1 MALNEFEKFIDEQG
15 PSSSNLAINEMAT
28 RDVQPDRE
36 AEVVQLADK
45 LQVQRSFVREN
56 LDAIK
61 AKQEPDLMAYD
72 KLSLD
77 TPRTALYLNDRDKY
91 ALSKDEIDS
100 LSEIEKSVQDHSKLS
115 GLVSAGEA
123 LSSGLWSTYYNATQI
138 PALAYDVAA
147 LPINATYK
155 ALGIERQI
163 RAPDWL
169 RNNALSETLK
179 QNSEAMR
186 TAEMSYDILD
196 EIKKGNYG
204 RAGLG
209 IAHSAIA
216 SAPSLMMSSVGY
228 AAGVAKPALALAGA
242 MSGAGEATQSAEQGV
257 DPIRGTIGA
266 VAVGAAE
273 AVGESLGTFKILK
286 KWETDL
292 SKQFGKATAKEVMK
306 HVAKNLAYSSGVE
319 GLEEA
324 GTSLMQ
330 DAARSTTTDAGAL
343 EGAPGRALE
352 SFLVGG
358 AMGFAGAPGAFSSA
372 KYRYRQAAAS
382 RDAFVKLGEQ
392 VGQLKTLQRS
402 PGDAQDFIDSVLD
415 GTGLQTAF
423 LPVEAATTYFQSK
436 NMPVDKVMSELGV
449 QESYNQALETGGDIE
464 IPMSALTTKLSQ
476 ELYQGLKDDVRFKP
490 DGLSVKEFEQIKLEA
505 ESVVADVAAETQG
518 SQQTL
523 FSEQARQFR
532 SERKQIE
539 SMLFEQLSDTY
550 TKADARV
557 MSKQWANTYG
567 LLAQR
572 ANQTPMQLFASKPLS
587 IVKGDVVSGP
597 GVLNQEMRP
606 APAMYSKLTRT
617 IEEKMGGSQE
627 VGSLKAMLRE
637 IKPEEIKWSGL
648 DTFLEGK
655 QKVTKAEVLEHLRA
669 NELQIVDVTK
679 GAGAPTYSAQ
689 DLPAGFTLNEDTELS
704 PTSDNRF
711 TITDSNG
718 AVVGKAFGR
727 TEQEA
732 LVGFFEDRDP
742 GRRDSDTKF
751 SQYTLPGGENYREVL
766 FTLPSKETSELPN
779 GYRLEENPA
788 KKAAEKNGSQ
798 WVVVGPGSING
809 IDNRYASGKTPEEA
823 KAKFLKTHPQAGGFK
838 SSHYDEANILAH
850 VRLNDR
856 TDADGKRVLFVE
868 EIQSDWHQ
876 AGRKKG
882 YKGDTPQ
889 ITELPE
895 GTVIEKAQALKF
907 GEFGGEVYNVILADG
922 RRILSGIQSEQEARQ
937 RAIQKLNRES
947 NEVPD
952 APFRKTWH
960 EYALKRII
968 RMAADGGY
976 DRVAWTTGEQQAD
989 RYDLAKQVDE
999 VKAKKNK
1006 DGSYAIKVIKDGAT
1020 IHDVPSVAE
1029 TDLESQL
1036 GKDLASKIVAD
1047 GSGRSKSYKGVD
1059 LKVGGEGMKGFY
1071 DKILVDAAN
1080 KLGKKFG
1087 AKVSDTRIKQSL
1099 DEVMRSGKS
1108 IGQPTIHSLEITPE
1122 LKSAAINEGF
1132 TLFQPTRT
1140 DVPFPTPTIKRGSI
1154 EFRTDKVVIT
1164 LPKNA
1169 DRSTYQ
1175 HEMAHLYLELLGDLA
1190 QAEAT
1195 PQAVKDDYAKAL
1207 TFLGVQSREEIGR
1220 EQHEKFAEGFETY
1233 LMEGKAPTSELKS
1246 LFRKFKTWMLDVYK
1260 SVRELVPLNDEIRS
1274 VYDRMFVA
1282 EDEIQ
1287 DIEDQRLPI
1296 EDMAAILGET
1306 TANRLIELQPEARAV
1321 AEEVLTSRLM
1331 DEELAKQ
1338 KSEYKQALELATI
1351 QARNQVEAEPIYKVI
1366 NAIQNDLN
1374 NTFYPTLKLNRD
1386 EAKRLLGPEAYRFLP
1401 RGMTASEGGMSVEL
1415 ASGLYGY
1422 ADGTS
1427 FINEI
1432 AGAEDKDTKIKRIAE
1447 EQVRQDFPDLY
1458 TSPELTE
1465 EAVRAY
1471 HNENKAEILE
1481 IEMRYLAERSK
1492 GLAKEVT
1499 RRMIARVPTRA
1510 QIKQQALEVLGN
1522 SKAANVKP
1530 ASFLRAERKAA
1541 NQAAKAFVAGDFEA
1555 AFEAKRREALSHEMY
1570 REALNI
1576 KERVDKDK
1584 AKWKRLFKKDEDLA
1598 KSRDIDLVNTARSVL
1613 AHNKFTSES
1622 RAAVDYLKSLKT
1634 YAEDQYLALEP
1645 LIQQSTIPGID
1656 RSNMTVDQYVAMSD
1670 TVDALWSLSKENKT
1684 VEINGQKKSLD
1695 DIAHSIVTQF
1705 DNAGIDPAE
1714 TTGRRSTTDD
1724 DKKANFLLG
1733 AKSALTRVE
1742 AWASTIDL
1750 SNPDKP
1756 LTNSLFNPIKDISLV
1771 YRAEKLKYL
1780 NKFKEN
1786 LQGIKQGLNEK
1797 QGPFLASEINWS
1809 FNNKAEIIAAML
1821 HSGNESNLSKLV
1833 GGYEWGAVLE
1843 DGTVDTSQFQAFL
1856 NRMAQEGVITKA
1868 DWDFVQSTWN
1878 LLEEIKPMAQKT
1890 HKKLYGFYFSEIT
1903 AASVQ
1908 TPFGEYKGG
1917 YFPAKADPI
1926 KVREQSQ
1933 RIEAENILEN
1943 NNSFSFPTTGRGAT
1957 MKRVES
1963 YRVPLSLDLN
1973 QASTHIDWVLRFSYL
1988 QPAVHQAARVLN
2000 KKEVKAAFT
2009 KYQPTIIESTLT
2021 PYLQRVA
2028 KQQIA
2033 TPSGDDASKAVSRFY
2048 SWARS
2053 AAGPQIMFANVF
2065 NAIQQL
2071 TGLTM
2076 AAVKVRP
2083 SKLAASTVR
2092 FMMSPKKTAQTI
2104 AELSP
2109 AMSQR
2114 LDDQLFE
2121 MSKEIDD
2128 IISEKSMLGSAQ
2140 EWGKKH
2146 SYFAQQAM
2154 QNVVD
2159 NIVWQ
2164 AAYDQASET
2173 LAHEQAVREADSA
2186 VRLTQGSG
2194 QVEDVSA
2201 FEAGNP
2207 MLRAF
2212 SMFYSYFNMQANLL
2226 GSEFTKITRDAGIK
2240 NKSGRMLYVYMM
2252 GFAIPGAVAS
2262 AIARLGAGEI
2272 DPDDDDFA
2280 EQMLLD
2286 TLIISQVKGAAG
2298 LVPIIGPFG
2307 TAIVNRFNDKIY
2319 DDRVSLSP
2327 AMSILE
2333 AGAGAPFSI
2342 YEAVVNG
2349 KNEKRAIRD
2358 TFTLLGLASGLP
2370 ILPLAKPIGYMLD
2383 VESGKANPSNPLEFT
2398 RGLVTGRSG
2407 ESNR

>member
-1 MALNEFEKFIDEQG
+1 MALNEFEKFLDEQG

-28 RDVQPDRE
+28 RDIQPDRE
-36 AEVVQLADK
+36 TEIVQLADK

-61 AKQEPDLMAYD
+61 AKQEPNLMAYD
-72 KLSLD
+72 KLSLE

-100 LSEIEKSVQDHSKLS
+100 LSEIERSVQDHSKLS

-155 ALGIERQI
+155 ALGVDRQI

-169 RNNALSETLK
+169 RKNALSETLK

-228 AAGVAKPALALAGA
+228 AAGMAKPALALAGA
-242 MSGAGEATQSAEQGV
+242 MSGAGEATQSAEQGIE
-257 DPIRGTIGA
+257 PIQATIGA

-505 ESVVADVAAETQG
+505 EQVVADVAAESQG

-523 FSEQARQFR
+523 FSAQARQFR

-617 IEEKMGGSQE
+617 IEEKMGGSQD

-637 IKPEEIKWSGL
+637 IKPEEMKWSGL

-655 QKVTKAEVLEHLRA
+655 QKVTKAEVLEHLKA

-711 TITDSNG
+711 TITDSDG

-732 LVGFFEDRDP
+732 LVGFFENRDP

-766 FTLPSKETSELPN
+766 FTLPPKEGDLVSEIKIEQN
-779 GYRLEENPA
+779 EDGEWDVKNESGRVIYTGTERTDAVAYRNELQRERE
-788 KKAAEKNGSQ
+788 
-798 WVVVGPGSING
+798 V
-809 IDNRYASGKTPEEA
+809 SGKG
-823 KAKFLKTHPQAGGFK
+823 QFK

-882 YKGDTPQ
+882 YKGSLKDVEIKQELGLWSAYIGDSLLTTADT
-889 ITELPE
+889 
-895 GTVIEKAQALKF
+895 
-907 GEFGGEVYNVILADG
+907 
-922 RRILSGIQSEQEARQ
+922 SEQLNEKLKNNK
-937 RAIQKLNRES
+937 IQEVIAGKNA
-947 NEVPD
+947 VPD

-976 DRVAWTTGEQQAD
+976 DRVAWTTGEQQAE
-989 RYDLAKQVDE
+989 RYDLSKQIDRVTLTQSGDTEILRAFDKNDDEIMAKSEPSGFDWSDHIGKEAAQKLTDQ
-999 VKAKKNK
+999 KWGRKTSKGLRNK
-1006 DGSYAIKVIKDGAT
+1006 V
-1020 IHDVPSVAE
+1020 
-1029 TDLESQL
+1029 LEN
-1036 GKDLASKIVAD
+1036 A
-1047 GSGRSKSYKGVD
+1047 D

-1087 AKVSDTRIKQSL
+1087 AKVGKTEIGGKPVAKDGGYEVNGVYYASL
-1099 DEVMRSGKS
+1099 EDAKADMADQKV
-1108 IGQPTIHSLEITPE
+1108 HSLEITPE

-1207 TFLGVQSREEIGR
+1207 KFLGVQSREEIGR

-1233 LMEGKAPTSELKS
+1233 LMDGKAPTSELKS

-1296 EDMAAILGET
+1296 EDMAAVLGET
-1306 TANRLIELQPEARAV
+1306 TANRLIELQPEARAA
-1321 AEEVLTSRLM
+1321 AEEVLTARLM

-1386 EAKRLLGPEAYRFLP
+1386 EAKRLLGPEAYKFLP
-1401 RGMTASEGGMSVEL
+1401 RGITTSEGGMSVEL

-1432 AGAEDKDTKIKRIAE
+1432 AGAEDKETKIKRIAE

-1465 EAVRAY
+1465 EAVRSY

-1481 IEMRYLAERSK
+1481 IEMRYLAERSN

-1522 SKAANVKP
+1522 STAANVKP

-1541 NQAAKAFVAGDFEA
+1541 SQAAKAFVAGDFEA

-1598 KSRDIDLVNTARSVL
+1598 KSRDIDLVNAARSVL
-1613 AHNKFTSES
+1613 AHNKFTSET

-1645 LIQQSTIPGID
+1645 LIQQSTIPGVD

-1695 DIAHSIVTQF
+1695 DIAQSIVTQF
-1705 DNAGIDPAE
+1705 DNAGIEPAE
-1714 TTGRRSTTDD
+1714 TTGRRSTTED

-1733 AKSALTRVE
+1733 FKSALTRVE
-1742 AWASTIDL
+1742 AWTASIDL

-1756 LTNSLFNPIKDISLV
+1756 LTSSLFDPIKDISLV
-1771 YRAEKLKYL
+1771 YRGEKLKYL

-1786 LQGIKQGLNEK
+1786 LQGIKQGLNER

-1843 DGTVDTSQFQAFL
+1843 DGTVDTSQFTAFL

-1868 DWDFVQSTWN
+1868 DWDFVQSTWD
-1878 LLEEIKPMAQKT
+1878 LLEEIKPLAQKT

-1903 AASVQ
+1903 ASSVQ

-1933 RIEAENILEN
+1933 RIEAENLLEN
-1943 NNSFSFPTTGRGAT
+1943 NNSFAFPTTGRGAT
-1957 MKRVES
+1957 MKRVEN

-1973 QASTHIDWVLRFSYL
+1973 QTATHIDWVLRFSYL

-2000 KKEVKAAFT
+2000 KKEVKSAFT
-2009 KYQPTIIESTLT
+2009 KYQPTIVESTLT
-2021 PYLQRVA
+2021 PWLQRVA

-2033 TPSGDDASKAVSRFY
+2033 TPSGDEGSKAVARIY

-2053 AAGPQIMFANVF
+2053 AAGPQIMFANVS
-2065 NAIQQL
+2065 NTLQQL
-2071 TGLTM
+2071 TGLIV
-2076 AAVKVRP
+2076 AAAKVSP
-2083 SKLAASTVR
+2083 AKLASSTVR
-2092 FMMSPKKTAQTI
+2092 FMMSPQKTSQTI
-2104 AELSP
+2104 SELSP
-2109 AMSQR
+2109 FMAQR

-2128 IISEKSMLGSAQ
+2128 IVSDKSMLGSVQDWANR
-2140 EWGKKH
+2140 H
-2146 SYFAQQAM
+2146 TYFMQQAM

-2164 AAYDQASET
+2164 AAYDQSAEILT
-2173 LAHEQAVREADSA
+2173 HEQALRDADAA
-2186 VRLTQGSG
+2186 VRLTQGSMG
-2194 QVEDVSA
+2194 VEDVSA

-2212 SMFYSYFNMQANLL
+2212 SMFYSYFNMQANLM
-2226 GSEFTKITRDAGIK
+2226 GSEFAKITRDAGIK
-2240 NKSGRMLYVYMM
+2240 NKSSRMLYVYMM
-2252 GFAIPGAVAS
+2252 GFALPAAVAS
-2262 AIARLGAGEI
+2262 SLARLMAGEI

-2286 TLIISQVKGAAG
+2286 TLIISQVKGVAG
-2298 LVPIIGPFG
+2298 LVPVLGPFVAAG
-2307 TAIVNRFNDKIY
+2307 VNRFNDKIY
-2319 DDRVSLSP
+2319 DDKVSLSP